1 MHQHAEHVEELKEY
15 VKVQEEYCAEQLVEK
30 ETLLTQLNEKYAR
43 EQEEWASAKSNLE
56 QRCANLEVISEQ

>member
-1 MHQHAEHVEELKEY
+1 MIQRLRRQLAQQLETTHQHVEWVEELEEY

-43 EQEEWASAKSNLE
+43 EQEEWAST
-56 QRCANLEVISEQ
+56 